1 MDALVVYYSRTGHTR
16 QLAKCIAEVADA
28 DLEEITEASDHEG
41 PWGWFKC
48 VLEAAGGFTPRLLD
62 PIEPPAGRDIV
73 FLGGPVWMGRCAP
86 AVRAYARER
95 LHGADRLAFFA
106 TQGGSSPQRAWSDLE
121 ALARM
126 PPAAR
131 LAIRDRDL
139 GDPTLREQ
147 VARFVRTAEQ
157 APGLAAARAT
167 PGSPHGQAAPT

>member
-16 QLAKCIAEVADA
+16 RLAKCIAEVADA
-28 DLEEITEASDHEG
+28 DLEEITEAGDHEG

-48 VLEAAGGFTPRLLD
+48 VLEAAGGLMPRLLD

-73 FLGGPVWMGRCAP
+73 FLGGPLWMGRCAP

-95 LHGADRLAFFA
+95 LHGADRVAFFA
-106 TQGGSSPQRAWSDLE
+106 TQGAGSPQRAWSDLE

-131 LAIRDRDL
+131 LAIRHRDL
-139 GDPTLREQ
+139 GDPALREQ
-147 VARFVRTAEQ
+147 VQRFVRTAGRR
-157 APGLAAARAT
+157 PRLSRGRA
-167 PGSPHGQAAPT
+167 